1 MSEYQ
6 NAKIYKIVSKN
17 TDKCYVGSTYTE
29 LKTRL
34 SGHITNFK
42 RDGSTT
48 SKHIIKFG
56 EYEIVLIENHS
67 CKNVKELET
76 RERFYIESMNC
87 VNKNI
92 PGRTDKQYRLDNAAA
107 INERNKQYYQDNE
120 MAIKERHKQYRLD
133 NAATIL
139 EKKNKKYNC
148 GCGGKYTHV
157 NTLLHK
163 KTKKHLKYLESIN

>member
-1 MSEYQ
+1 
-6 NAKIYKIVSKN
+6 
-17 TDKCYVGSTYTE
+17 
-29 LKTRL
+29 
-34 SGHITNFK
+34 
-42 RDGSTT
+42 
-48 SKHIIKFG
+48 
-56 EYEIVLIENHS
+56 
-67 CKNVKELET
+67 
-76 RERFYIESMNC
+76 MNC

-139 EKKNKKYNC
+139 EKYNC
-148 GCGGKYTHV
+148 ECGGKYTHGSV
-157 NTLLHK
+157 ARHK